1 MAGGPLDDGASVVTS
16 TGIALVHE
24 GDRISVPEQSRA
36 GIVRAGADG
45 LGEVRYVFPVEI
57 EVRGG
62 TEPVDA
68 HAIADLALLRLA
80 QGLRST

>member
-1 MAGGPLDDGASVVTS
+1 MAGGAADDGAVRVAR

-24 GDRISVPEQSRA
+24 GERISAAPGTEA
-36 GIVRAGADG
+36 ELVRAGADQ
-45 LGEVRYVFPVEI
+45 LTEVRYVFPVEI

-68 HAIADLALLRLA
+68 HSIADLALVRLA
-80 QGLRST
+80 QGLRSA